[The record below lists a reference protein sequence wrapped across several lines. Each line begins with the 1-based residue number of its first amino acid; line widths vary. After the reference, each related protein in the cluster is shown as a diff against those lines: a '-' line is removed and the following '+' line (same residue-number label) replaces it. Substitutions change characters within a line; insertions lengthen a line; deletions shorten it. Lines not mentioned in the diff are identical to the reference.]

1 MLDLAKYSFINA
13 KIRAMLSSLI
23 TQDIFSSLLESRDI
37 YEALDILKE
46 TPYKDIVEKFSSASQ
61 NLSVLE
67 KEFLRNDL
75 NIYRKVYD
83 AIPTKREKEF
93 VFLLMERYE
102 LEELKLILRIWHKKV
117 AIKLEDYLLGEKINY
132 TIDFEKILRAQ
143 TIEEIILLL
152 DNTPYKKP
160 LLASRDKF
168 KEKKSIFY
176 LEAPLD
182 ADYYE
187 RLMLSIDGFSSVD
200 KRIAKKILGIE
211 IDIANISW
219 VIRLEK
225 YYSMAMGEILPW
237 VIPGGDRIN
246 KDNVINLYGA
256 GGLSN
261 VVDTVAFGPYIKIKD
276 LIEENVNLI
285 ENFLYE
291 ILLREVRRVLAGFP
305 FTIGII
311 LGYLILKHR
320 ETKNIISLLYAKKYG
335 LKKEEVGSLLN
346 I

>member
-1 MLDLAKYSFINA
+1 MRDLAKYSFINA

-23 TQDIFSSLLESRDI
+23 TQDTFSRLLESKDI

-46 TPYKDIVEKFSSASQ
+46 TPYKDIVENFSSASQ

-83 AIPTKREKEF
+83 ATATKREKEF

-102 LEELKLILRIWHKKV
+102 LEELKLILRIWHKKI

-152 DNTPYKKP
+152 DATPYKKP

-176 LEAPLD
+176 LEVPLD
-182 ADYYE
+182 TDYYE
-187 RLMLSIDGFSSVD
+187 RLNLSIEGFSSAD
-200 KRIAKKILGIE
+200 KKIAKKILGIE

-219 VIRLEK
+219 IIRLGK

-291 ILLREVRRVLAGFP
+291 ILLREVRRALSGFP

-335 LKKEEVGSLLN
+335 LRKEEVGSLLN